1 MSPRVLSLAAVLAL
15 ILAGCGAPAP
25 KAVRDDHDRDHD
37 HEAAEAHADSTTISA
52 EAALAGGVKVETAG
66 PARLVETL
74 DLSGR
79 VEVTPEGKSEVRAWY
94 PGRIMAMTPAL
105 GQAVRKGQIVARVE
119 SSQSLQTYPI
129 PAPISGVVVQKNAN
143 VGDVAYDQPLYVI
156 ADPTRLHAE
165 FFLYPRDA
173 ERVHAGQVVE
183 VRNLAGAGRT
193 RGTVVLVS
201 PTADLASQT
210 LVAHVTLPGASV
222 SFRPGMAVEGSLEIA
237 STEVPV
243 AVKSIALQRMD
254 ARQVVFVRTGDVYE
268 ARPVT
273 LGRRSADW
281 VEVLSGLKAGETYVA
296 EGAFLIRADIEKA
309 GAAHEH

>member
-1 MSPRVLSLAAVLAL
+1 MSPRLLTLNLVLAL
-15 ILAGCGAPAP
+15 VLCACGSP
-25 KAVRDDHDRDHD
+25 KAKVDDDHDHDHD
-37 HEAAEAHADSTTISA
+37 HGEAAAHADRTTISA
-52 EAALAGGVKVETAG
+52 EAALAGGVKVEAAG

-74 DLSGR
+74 DLAGR

-94 PGRIMAMTPAL
+94 PGRIMAMSAAL
-105 GQAVRKGQIVARVE
+105 GQTVRRGQVVARVE
-119 SSQSLQTYPI
+119 SSESLQTYSI
-129 PAPISGVVVQKNAN
+129 PAPMTGVVVQKNAN

-156 ADPTRLHAE
+156 ADPSRLHAE

-173 ERVHAGQVVE
+173 ERVRAGQVVE

-210 LVAHVTLPGASV
+210 LVAHVALPGASA
-222 SFRPGMAVEGSLEIA
+222 SFRPGMAVEGSVEVA
-237 STEVPV
+237 SDEAPV
-243 AVKSIALQRMD
+243 AVKTTALQRMD
-254 ARQVVFVRTGDVYE
+254 DRPVVFVRVGDVYE
-268 ARPVT
+268 ARAVA
-273 LGRRSADW
+273 LGRRSAQW